1 MKNEKEI
8 EALLRETLEPPR
20 KAVKQERE
28 VQSEVDKLLDERL
41 SEFKPERIRSQSPV
55 SSETALSSPKP
66 TSPEVTSPSKSALFT
81 NYAAQPQP
89 FRKPR
94 FIIMTVLAIFIT
106 AGSIGIVIKSSPK
119 AEPPPESLRAAASP
133 PPTELGSSAEVTT
146 QIEDGR
152 ESESDP
158 IPENPTDIS
167 ASDPE
172 DLSLDPAD
180 SEPSLPPVEDE
191 FLLEIEIPNPP
202 LLESSLGNP
211 EFSDPNSA
219 PIDMPLAI
227 TDRAEK
233 TQEQTES
240 SSPLPQEPP
249 APQESSPTLPSD
261 EVPSRAPV
269 PLEALD
275 APPEVLRRTSPIYP
289 AGAFRRG
296 IEGTVVINTLISE
309 SGRVLQTKVLRTIKG
324 PFGFDQACIE
334 AIRQWRFEP
343 AIKDGEHVKVWK
355 PISITFKKK

>member
-41 SEFKPERIRSQSPV
+41 SEFKPERIRSQSLISSDTEV
-55 SSETALSSPKP
+55 SSPES
-66 TSPEVTSPSKSALFT
+66 TSPEETAPSESALFT

-89 FRKPR
+89 SRKLR
-94 FIIMTVLAIFIT
+94 FIIMTVLAICIT
-106 AGSIGIVIKSSPK
+106 AGSIGLIIKSSPK
-119 AEPPPESLRAAASP
+119 AVPPPESLRVTASTS
-133 PPTELGSSAEVTT
+133 PTELRSSTEVTP
-146 QIEDGR
+146 QIEDGQ
-152 ESESDP
+152 EPESDP

-167 ASDPE
+167 VSDPE
-172 DLSLDPAD
+172 ALSFDPAD
-180 SEPSLPPVEDE
+180 SEPSLPPIEDE
-191 FLLEIEIPNPP
+191 FLLEIEIPNPS

-211 EFSDPNSA
+211 EFSDPNSD
-219 PIDMPLAI
+219 PIDSPLTI
-227 TDRAEK
+227 TDRPEAA
-233 TQEQTES
+233 QEQTEA
-240 SSPLPQEPP
+240 SSPPLKEPP
-249 APQESSPTLPSD
+249 IPQESPPTSPSD
-261 EVPSRAPV
+261 EAPSGAPV

-275 APPEVLRRTSPIYP
+275 AQPEVLRRTSPTYP

-296 IEGTVVINTLISE
+296 IEGTVVINALISE
-309 SGRVLQTKVLRTIKG
+309 SGRVLQTKILRTIKG

-334 AIRQWRFEP
+334 AVRQWRFEP